1 MGKKWKMWG
10 LIEIKIK
17 YIRSS
22 WNKSKVLDEIET
34 PHKLQGG
41 KLKIYPNILYKVVRL
56 AAFGPLSALFLLRW
70 LKEKIKLK
78 GICVSKLLQVYNRAG
93 TAYWQSNFLRWPNRA
108 QMGLR
113 KDRLGLTSLGL
124 VSLGLTRL
132 PLAIVLFFN
141 CCLLYLFNAY
151 IIN

>member
-1 MGKKWKMWG
+1 LGMKLEFTLLMKMGKKWKMWG

-34 PHKLQGG
+34 PHEN
-41 KLKIYPNILYKVVRL
+41 KIESLH
-56 AAFGPLSALFLLRW
+56 SELFF
-70 LKEKIKLK
+70 KQ
-78 GICVSKLLQVYNRAG
+78 VSRAG
-93 TAYWQSNFLRWPNRA
+93 TAYWRSNFLRWPNRA

-113 KDRLGLTSLGL
+113 KDRLGLTNMGL
-124 VSLGLTRL
+124 SSLGLTRL